1 MKTYFKT
8 VPDTVIE
15 KAIQEKLDIILA
27 DKKFC
32 EHLSTLGFNNEAI
45 KENISFVIDYYN
57 DYKVCINCKN
67 ANDCALGEHYIKRV
81 TYNDGILNFEYDLC
95 NKYKKINR
103 VRNLSYYCDVN
114 DDYLTKSLNHDLDKH
129 AVRGDLLKVLFDI
142 YLNKSSKFVFVQ
154 SKKNSGGTFITS
166 LFYKEIVAKH
176 SLTGAYINGAKRFAE
191 LADLIFSNKAEFA
204 RRLEELQTA
213 EILVINKISNYNFNE
228 FIRNNVLYPILE
240 TRLSNGLT
248 TILTSELKYE
258 DFLSILNVKNS
269 SKDVRFNQ
277 IKDILDE
284 FNKINISLN
293 IKFY

>member
-1 MKTYFKT
+1 MKTYIKT
-8 VPDTVIE
+8 VPDAVIE

-27 DKKFC
+27 DEKFC

-57 DYKVCINCKN
+57 DYKICINCKN

-103 VRNLSYYCDVN
+103 VRNLSCYCDVN

-129 AVRGDLLKVLFDI
+129 AVRSDLLKALFDI
-142 YLNKSSKFVFVQ
+142 YLNKSSKFIFVQ

-166 LFYKEIVAKH
+166 LFYKEIIAKH

-240 TRLSNGLT
+240 TRMSNGLT

-269 SKDVRFNQ
+269 SKDVRLNQ

>member
-1 MKTYFKT
+1 MKTYIKT
-8 VPDTVIE
+8 VPDAVIE

-27 DKKFC
+27 DEKFC

-57 DYKVCINCKN
+57 DYKICINCKN

-129 AVRGDLLKVLFDI
+129 AVRSDLLKALFDI
-142 YLNKSSKFVFVQ
+142 YLNKSSKFIFVQ

-166 LFYKEIVAKH
+166 LFYKEIIAKH

-213 EILVINKISNYNFNE
+213 ELLVINKISNYNFNE

-240 TRLSNGLT
+240 TRMSNGLT

-269 SKDVRFNQ
+269 SKDVRLNQ